1 MKIIYCIQKII
12 LILKNII
19 FLNHSIFI
27 IYKII
32 LYLYIKENVKIYL
45 IGDYNSII
53 IFILSI

>member
-19 FLNHSIFI
+19 YLNHSIFI
-27 IYKII
+27 IYKIVS
-32 LYLYIKENVKIYL
+32 YLYIKENVKIYL